1 MKFTNCQISEYFC
14 TERWKCHFDEIW
26 PKISE
31 LTFREHSRSSKFNA
45 THTLFYYCSIVTMTL
60 YFFMQLVFNKAK
72 IIFILY
78 AAVFAAIGLQ
88 RQ

>member
-1 MKFTNCQISEYFC
+1 
-14 TERWKCHFDEIW
+14 
-26 PKISE
+26 
-31 LTFREHSRSSKFNA
+31 
-45 THTLFYYCSIVTMTL
+45 MTL